1 MLAIMKNNLS
11 IESIKQLKLR
21 KSILVSVA
29 ISELSKRISSIE
41 EEIDKLNL
49 YLNELK
55 DSQSSYKRDFYQ
67 GLSQYEKFN
76 SDVFLKFNLE
86 LEKYSWKIDQKI
98 DGINNAEEQ
107 LLKLQSEQQILK
119 NQYIELMRKLEKYA
133 YIQNNLIEVDEC

>member
-1 MLAIMKNNLS
+1 MKNNLS

-29 ISELSKRISSIE
+29 ISELSKMITSIE